1 MPIDKT
7 KKNIFLLATCQA
19 LFMTSTSAVFTT
31 SALVGHMLAEDKSF
45 ATLPLAI
52 QFAAGMAV
60 TVPAS
65 LYMKRFGRQIGFI
78 TGALIGMTG
87 AVTATYAIFAHSLVL
102 FCLGSALLGCF
113 NGFSRYLRFAA
124 ADASSQEFR
133 SRAVSLVLAGG
144 VVAGF
149 TGPNLARLTL
159 DLFEADVF
167 AGIFASLLVVHVT
180 LVIVMLFVD
189 IPRPGAEERG
199 HGGRP
204 LWRIARQPICI
215 VAILA
220 ATVSYGVMA
229 FLMTVTP
236 LAMTGLR
243 FEFADAAFVVQG
255 HLLGM
260 FVPAFFTGHLIA
272 RFGVL
277 NVMLC
282 GAALLAAC
290 VAVNISGTTFPHFF
304 TALVLVG
311 IGWNFLFVGATML
324 LTESCAPAE
333 KAKTQALNEFIVF
346 GMVAAGA
353 LTSGVIHNA
362 LGWTAVNLAAV
373 PLIVIAF
380 AAILWLRSLSRREI
394 VRLP

>member
-45 ATLPLAI
+45 ATLPLAV
-52 QFAAGMAV
+52 QFAAGMVV

-65 LYMKRFGRQIGFI
+65 LYMKRVGRQIGFI
-78 TGALIGMTG
+78 TGTVIGMTG

-113 NGFSRYLRFAA
+113 NGFSRYFRFAA
-124 ADASSQEFR
+124 ADASNLEFR

-167 AGIFASLLVVHVT
+167 AGIFASLLAVHAT
-180 LVIVMLFVD
+180 IVIVLLFVD

-215 VAILA
+215 VAILG
-220 ATVSYGVMA
+220 ATVGYVVMS
-229 FLMTVTP
+229 FMMSVTP
-236 LAMTGLR
+236 LAMTGHH
-243 FEFADAAFVVQG
+243 FDFADAAFVVQG

-277 NVMLC
+277 NVMLW

-290 VAVNISGTTFPHFF
+290 VVVNVSGTTFLHFV

-324 LTESCAPAE
+324 LTESCTPAE

-346 GMVAAGA
+346 GTVATGA
-353 LTSGVIHNA
+353 LTSGVVLHV
-362 LGWTAVNLAAV
+362 LGWTAVNLAVA
-373 PLIVIAF
+373 PLIVIVF
-380 AAILWLRSLSRREI
+380 AAILWLRLLSRKEM
-394 VRLP
+394 VRVP